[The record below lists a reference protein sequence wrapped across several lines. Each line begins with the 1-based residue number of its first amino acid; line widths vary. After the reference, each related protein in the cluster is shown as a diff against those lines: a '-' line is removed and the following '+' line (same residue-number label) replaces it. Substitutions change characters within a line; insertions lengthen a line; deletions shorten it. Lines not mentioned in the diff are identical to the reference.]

1 MSWTHWSIMTSQQKK
16 NYETEESLMVLREI
30 DANPKLTQRELSSRL
45 GLSLGKINFLMRALI
60 EKGLIKAENFK
71 NSSNK
76 SAYLYFLTPL
86 GIEEKAKT
94 TYRCLKRK
102 IEEYEKLEIEIQ
114 QLKKEVGS
122 SDLPEEGRK
131 NIL

>member
-1 MSWTHWSIMTSQQKK
+1 MNKWGFMAVQRK
-16 NYETEESLMVLREI
+16 NNSETEESLLVLREI
-30 DANPKLTQRELSSRL
+30 NANPKLTQRELSSRL
-45 GLSLGKINFLMRALI
+45 GLSLGKINFLMKALM

-76 SAYLYFLTPL
+76 SAYLYYLTPL
-86 GIEEKAKT
+86 GIEEKART
-94 TYRCLKRK
+94 TYRFLKRK

-114 QLKKEVGS
+114 QLKKEVGT
-122 SDLPEEGRK
+122 SDLPGEGRD

>member
-1 MSWTHWSIMTSQQKK
+1 MPNQQKMK
-16 NYETEESLMVLREI
+16 LETEESLMVLREI
-30 DANPKLTQRELSSRL
+30 GVNPQLTQRELSSRL
-45 GLSLGKINFLMRALI
+45 GLSLGKINFLMKALI

-94 TYRCLKRK
+94 TYRFLKRK
-102 IEEYEKLEIEIQ
+102 IEEYEKLEIEIK
-114 QLKKEVGS
+114 QLKKEVGHP
-122 SDLPEEGRK
+122 DLSFEDRDD
-131 NIL
+131 IL

>member
-1 MSWTHWSIMTSQQKK
+1 MTSQQKK
-16 NYETEESLMVLREI
+16 NCETEDSLLVLREI

-60 EKGLIKAENFK
+60 ERGLIKAENFK

-94 TYRCLKRK
+94 TYRFLKRK

-122 SDLPEEGRK
+122 SDLSGEGRD

>member
-1 MSWTHWSIMTSQQKK
+1 MTSQQKK
-16 NYETEESLMVLREI
+16 IYETEESLLVLREI

-45 GLSLGKINFLMRALI
+45 GFSLGKINFLMKALI
-60 EKGLIKAENFK
+60 EQGLIKAENFK

-94 TYRCLKRK
+94 TYRFLKRK
-102 IEEYEKLEIEIQ
+102 LEEYEKLEIEIQ

-122 SDLPEEGRK
+122 SDFPGKGRG

>member
-1 MSWTHWSIMTSQQKK
+1 MTSQQKK
-16 NYETEESLMVLREI
+16 NYVTEDSLLVLREI

-45 GLSLGKINFLMRALI
+45 GLSLGKINFLIRALI

-86 GIEEKAKT
+86 GIEEKART
-94 TYRCLKRK
+94 TYRFLKRK

-122 SDLPEEGRK
+122 SDLPGEGRD

>member
-1 MSWTHWSIMTSQQKK
+1 MTSQQKK
-16 NYETEESLMVLREI
+16 NYETEESLLVLREI

-94 TYRCLKRK
+94 TYRFLKRK

-122 SDLPEEGRK
+122 SDLHGEGRD
-131 NIL
+131 NFL

>member
-1 MSWTHWSIMTSQQKK
+1 MTSQQKK
-16 NYETEESLMVLREI
+16 NYVTEDSLLVLREI

-94 TYRCLKRK
+94 TYRFLKRK

-122 SDLPEEGRK
+122 SDLPVEGRD